1 MKMAEE
7 IKKIADLDI
16 GDFVT
21 DGEEWAEVTQSSE
34 SGTYIDD
41 KYYAYRGQLNDGTL
55 EQFEV
60 ELNQLIAVSDF
71 HEGNEEVDKWK

>member
-1 MKMAEE
+1 ML
-7 IKKIADLDI
+7 KKIAELAI

-21 DGEEWAEVTQSSE
+21 DGDEWAEVTQSSE

-55 EQFEV
+55 EQFGV
-60 ELNQLIAVSDF
+60 ELNQLISVSDF
-71 HEGNEEVDKWK
+71 CEGNEVEDGTK